1 MELNIYFFIDGCMRY
16 VRVSIL
22 KMRSNKRLMRA
33 LPVQL
38 VLHMFPDPLVSPGFV
53 EGFINNIHLSPFLLL
68 TDLLS
73 YVFLVESPM
82 MSAFKIKEPGM
93 SYWLDVHFLLGL
105 SW

>member
-22 KMRSNKRLMRA
+22 KMKSNKPLMRA

-53 EGFINNIHLSPFLLL
+53 EDFINNIYLSPFLLL
-68 TDLLS
+68 SDLS

-93 SYWLDVHFLLGL
+93 SYWLDVLCL